1 MLYAFCDEFL
11 AISDQRELRQKHHSS
26 FGPISRDDIHN
37 SRPTSEPAK
46 MTPVPVVNQTKSVN
60 GLRKSNVWA
69 VVVTH
74 NPTSDFEQNVR
85 DLAPQVDEL
94 VIVDNQSS
102 PVIRQFI
109 EKVASAHNTKA
120 IWGQQNL
127 GIASALNA
135 GIDLALASSECRW
148 ILMLDQDSH
157 VPPDFVATMFDAYEA
172 CAFKD
177 EVALIGANYQLVFR
191 TLQPPSPAG
200 NTPAKE
206 VKTLMTSGTLAKRTV
221 FTDCGSF
228 DESFF
233 MDYVDHEFCFR
244 VRRHGLRIIQAKNAI
259 LQHRL
264 GSPTLHRMF
273 GRPFI
278 TANYSAIR
286 RYHQARNRLIF
297 YRRYLYTDTK
307 WIVCDCFRW
316 FREILKVMVVEP
328 DRRNKLASIARGV
341 WDGLVQIG
349 QAAKAPTRG
358 SKSLHKTD

>member
-1 MLYAFCDEFL
+1 M
-11 AISDQRELRQKHHSS
+11 
-26 FGPISRDDIHN
+26 N
-37 SRPTSEPAK
+37 
-46 MTPVPVVNQTKSVN
+46 PVPIMHQTESAN
-60 GLRKSNVWA
+60 AHHCSNVWA

-85 DLAPQVDEL
+85 ALVPQIDEL
-94 VIVDNQSS
+94 VVVDNQSS
-102 PVIRQFI
+102 PAIRQFI
-109 EKVASAHNTKA
+109 GKVASAYDTKT

-135 GIDLALASSECRW
+135 GIDLALASGECRW
-148 ILMLDQDSH
+148 ILLLDQDSH
-157 VPPDFVATMFDAYEA
+157 VPPDFVATMLDAYEA
-172 CAFKD
+172 CPFKD
-177 EVALIGANYQLVFR
+177 EVALIGANYQLVLR
-191 TLQPPSPAG
+191 TLQPPTAG
-200 NTPAKE
+200 GKAPIKE

-221 FTDCGSF
+221 FSDCGKF

-244 VRRHGLRIIQAKNAI
+244 VRCHGLRIIQAQNAI

-264 GSPTLHRMF
+264 GSPTSHRIF

-278 TANYSAIR
+278 TANYSPIR

-297 YRRYLYTDTK
+297 YRRYFYSDAR

-316 FREILKVMVVEP
+316 FREILKVVVVEP

-341 WDGLVQIG
+341 RDGLVQIG
-349 QAAKAPTRG
+349 KAARTPTRG
-358 SKSLHKTD
+358 PGSVHKTN